1 MLLDTCALLWLAHD
15 QSKISDET
23 LGRIEAAP
31 TLFISAASSFEIAL
45 KHRTGKLHL
54 PIPPQEWISEIIRHH
69 QIDVI
74 DLDLEICM
82 KAVDLPPVHKD
93 PCDRFII
100 STALIRNIP
109 VATADRRF
117 SDYGV
122 EVLS

>member
-1 MLLDTCALLWLAHD
+1 MLLDTCALLWLAND
-15 QSKISDET
+15 QTKISRET
-23 LGRIEAAP
+23 LRRIEASPAV
-31 TLFISAASSFEIAL
+31 FISAASGFEIAL
-45 KHRTGKLHL
+45 KHRIGKLHL
-54 PIPPQEWISEIIRHH
+54 PIPPQEWIREIIRHH

-100 STALIRNIP
+100 STALIHNLPI
-109 VATADRRF
+109 VTADYRF
-117 SDYGV
+117 SDYGA

>member
-15 QSKISDET
+15 QSKISEET
-23 LGRIEAAP
+23 LQRIETSPAV
-31 TLFISAASSFEIAL
+31 FIGAASGFEIAL
-45 KHRTGKLHL
+45 KHKTGKLHL
-54 PIPPQEWISEIIRHH
+54 PIPPQEWIGEIIRHH
-69 QIDVI
+69 QIEVI

-100 STALIRNIP
+100 STALIRNLP
-109 VATADRRF
+109 VVTADRRF

-122 EVLS
+122 KVLI